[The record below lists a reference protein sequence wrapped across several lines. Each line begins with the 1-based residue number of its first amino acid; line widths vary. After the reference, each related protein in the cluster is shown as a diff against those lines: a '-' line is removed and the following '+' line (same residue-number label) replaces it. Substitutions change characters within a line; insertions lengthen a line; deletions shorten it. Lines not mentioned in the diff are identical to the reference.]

1 MSATCI
7 LGRWFCPINIF
18 LTEKI
23 NLTIAVVPIA
33 LLCLK
38 AAPYRTEL
46 HEKNMGLIRFNGKF
60 GAKGTGILNVQLKQ
74 LKIHLSLLSA
84 NAIKIMKL

>member
-1 MSATCI
+1 MVWLRNKKLKAWCTMP
-7 LGRWFCPINIF
+7 FY
-18 LTEKI
+18 
-23 NLTIAVVPIA
+23 V
-33 LLCLK
+33 LK
-38 AAPYRTEL
+38 AAPYRTERR
-46 HEKNMGLIRFNGKF
+46 EKNMGLIRFNGKF